1 LRRTDS
7 ATTERTPPG
16 PTSRA
21 SVAMTWTNEK
31 DGEIAHLTILARTA
45 NPPGIVRHQQFA
57 IDRLNLDCEE
67 KSTRQSL
74 ARANHVANRSA
85 DFSRLANPL
94 SDSE

>member
-1 LRRTDS
+1 MVAGRSGASMDAVTTLRQEQSD
-7 ATTERTPPG
+7 E
-16 PTSRA
+16 
-21 SVAMTWTNEK
+21 VW
-31 DGEIAHLTILARTA
+31 
-45 NPPGIVRHQQFA
+45 
-57 IDRLNLDCEE
+57 LNLDCEE

>member
-1 LRRTDS
+1 MDALTTLRQEQSD
-7 ATTERTPPG
+7 E
-16 PTSRA
+16 
-21 SVAMTWTNEK
+21 VW
-31 DGEIAHLTILARTA
+31 
-45 NPPGIVRHQQFA
+45 
-57 IDRLNLDCEE
+57 LNLDCEE